1 MYTPHFPR
9 RFLSVIPL
17 LLALSGCGTTVFLDK
32 VQGTVGQ
39 PPGPAATGTS
49 QVSTTNAVIAQDPR
63 SSTSTD
69 RWLRVSRTVAT
80 AGGGAYTANF
90 TQNVANAKVGVDLVG
105 FVPSSAPIML
115 TVHFESGAPQA
126 GIPVMHIDLLP
137 SGKIRIDDSTIAGT
151 FKFDNLIGFFI
162 TFNLTGAS
170 PTADVL
176 IRGGGEDASLT
187 VALPAHVT
195 TRGLGRVRI
204 LAPFEGVN
212 APNGHFFV
220 NDIIATKPN

>member
-1 MYTPHFPR
+1 MSTQHFAR
-9 RFLSVIPL
+9 RFLLVIPV
-17 LLALSGCGTTVFLDK
+17 LLALGGCGTTLYLDK

-39 PPGPAATGTS
+39 PPSPAATGTS
-49 QVSTTNAVIAQDPR
+49 QVSATNAVIAQDPR
-63 SSTSTD
+63 SSTSSD

-80 AGGGAYTANF
+80 AGGGEYTANF

-105 FVPSSAPIML
+105 FVPSSAPIMM

-187 VALPAHVT
+187 VSLPAHVT

-204 LAPFEGVN
+204 VAPFEGVN
-212 APNGHFFV
+212 APNGHFFA
-220 NDIIATKPN
+220 NDIVATKPN